1 MSRWTRLA
9 VRVYLL
15 PVTIVGALLAIVF
28 AAAFL
33 AVIAQL
39 LERLLS

>member
-1 MSRWTRLA
+1 
-9 VRVYLL
+9 VYLL
-15 PVTIVGALLAIVF
+15 PVTIVGVLLVIVF
-28 AAAFL
+28 AAALL